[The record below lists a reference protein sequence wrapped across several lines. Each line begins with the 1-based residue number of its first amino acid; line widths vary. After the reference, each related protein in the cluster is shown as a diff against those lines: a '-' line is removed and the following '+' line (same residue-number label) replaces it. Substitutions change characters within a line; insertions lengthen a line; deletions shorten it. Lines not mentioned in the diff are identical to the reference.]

1 MDRTAVLGSGGTGM
15 AAGAIATARRRLQAR
30 RRAVVGPIA
39 AGGTAAGG
47 PHAADPLEAADRFPA
62 NSPWRLSDRALR
74 AVWSA
79 DRRDAVVDLA
89 SRGQC
94 AGCRV
99 VAAAGAGRCGDDA
112 LRHRGNRL

>member
-1 MDRTAVLGSGGTGM
+1 MDRTAVFGPGGIGM
-15 AAGAIATARRRLQAR
+15 AAGAMATARCRLQAW

-39 AGGTAAGG
+39 AGGPAAGG
-47 PHAADPLEAADRFPA
+47 SHAADPLEAVDRFPA

-79 DRRDAVVDLA
+79 DRHVAVVDLA

-94 AGCRV
+94 TAWRV

-112 LRHRGNRL
+112 L